1 MYQCYYYK
9 TYSKWKYLGE
19 KILTEKFEKEIDA
32 ELYCNRH
39 EDVDMNY
46 DEVVE

>member
-9 TYSKWKYLGE
+9 TYGKRQYLGE
-19 KILTEKFEKEIDA
+19 KILTKTFERELDA
-32 ELYCNRH
+32 EIYCSKH

-46 DEVVE
+46 EEIE